1 VTVGRRGAGGACVE
15 RRRRP
20 LVRALGGLCALY
32 VLAAPWW
39 VGSLE
44 ATSVLQDPAPAKI
57 DSVALEERV
66 EELSSSLR
74 CPVCLNLSIEDSP
87 DPLARAMK
95 ARVREMLAAGASP
108 EEVRQ
113 HFVERYG
120 DWILLTPEPQ
130 GLNLA
135 LWILP
140 VLGLIG
146 GVILIWMAVR
156 RWVGS
161 ASPEA
166 ADSSGLEA

>member
-1 VTVGRRGAGGACVE
+1 M
-15 RRRRP
+15 
-20 LVRALGGLCALY
+20 
-32 VLAAPWW
+32 LASVWW
-39 VGSLE
+39 VGPNDG
-44 ATSVLQDPAPAKI
+44 AGVLQGSAPAEV

-95 ARVREMLAAGASP
+95 ARVREMLAAGASA

-120 DWILLTPEPQ
+120 EWILLTPEPQ

-140 VLGLIG
+140 VVGVIG
-146 GVILIWMAVR
+146 GVILIWIAVR

-161 ASPEA
+161 SSPTA
-166 ADSSGLEA
+166 AGSSGVEG